1 MYDNYVTLKS
11 RLTSF
16 FSSILP
22 GIFIIGYIVGTG
34 SVTTMISSGA
44 RYGMS
49 LIWALLLS
57 CIFSLVIIIAVSKL
71 TIVSGKTLFF
81 NIKNNFSGWI
91 ALALMGGL
99 LLTMIASVIGVM
111 GVMTEAL
118 YDWSK
123 SLDLSFTL
131 HPVITALIFIGLLYY
146 LFWIGSHNLFLNAL
160 AIMVAIMVISFI
172 STAFLSRLEP
182 VDIAQGF
189 IPNIPQG
196 DNPYFIIAGMV
207 GTTMASVVLVS
218 RSILVH
224 EKKWTTVDLRVQNRD
239 AIISMTITFLVSM
252 AIIAAAT
259 GTLHRQGLMVDNAID
274 MVVALEPFAGRFA
287 AALFIVGII
296 CAGLSSIFPNLL
308 LLPWLICDYT
318 DQERE
323 LRQTK
328 FRVMVFLL
336 AILGFFVPLFGGKP
350 VVIMIASQAISPV
363 IMPLLII
370 VVIILMNK
378 RDVMGQAKNDM
389 FMNLCLIMTLIFSV
403 YMCYIALMGFAK
415 V

>member
-160 AIMVAIMVISFI
+160 AIM
-172 STAFLSRLEP
+172 LS
-182 VDIAQGF
+182 
-189 IPNIPQG
+189 
-196 DNPYFIIAGMV
+196 
-207 GTTMASVVLVS
+207 
-218 RSILVH
+218 
-224 EKKWTTVDLRVQNRD
+224 
-239 AIISMTITFLVSM
+239 
-252 AIIAAAT
+252 
-259 GTLHRQGLMVDNAID
+259 
-274 MVVALEPFAGRFA
+274 
-287 AALFIVGII
+287 
-296 CAGLSSIFPNLL
+296 
-308 LLPWLICDYT
+308 LIH
-318 DQERE
+318 
-323 LRQTK
+323 
-328 FRVMVFLL
+328 
-336 AILGFFVPLFGGKP
+336 I
-350 VVIMIASQAISPV
+350 
-363 IMPLLII
+363 
-370 VVIILMNK
+370 
-378 RDVMGQAKNDM
+378 
-389 FMNLCLIMTLIFSV
+389 
-403 YMCYIALMGFAK
+403 
-415 V
+415 